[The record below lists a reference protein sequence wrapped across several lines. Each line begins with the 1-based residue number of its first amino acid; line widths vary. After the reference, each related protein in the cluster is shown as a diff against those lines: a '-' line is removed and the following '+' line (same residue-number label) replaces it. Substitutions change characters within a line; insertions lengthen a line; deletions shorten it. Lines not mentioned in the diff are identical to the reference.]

1 MAVLRRRWKALVP
14 TLLTLLGQASLLA
27 AMSEP
32 GPGGPKSMAEKVME
46 SAEYASAVK
55 AMSEVMAKAEEEARD
70 FVVEKAEE
78 LGEDGALEAALM
90 EAFVAFDSDNDG
102 KLIGQELA
110 VLLEVSGRTVPP
122 ELLQEFQSKDFEC
135 DYDEFTRI
143 YARTWR
149 NERLEDDE
157 EFEGSDEV

>member
-1 MAVLRRRWKALVP
+1 
-14 TLLTLLGQASLLA
+14 
-27 AMSEP
+27 
-32 GPGGPKSMAEKVME
+32 ME

-149 NERLEDDE
+149 NEHLEDDE

>member
-78 LGEDGALEAALM
+78 LGEDGALE
-90 EAFVAFDSDNDG
+90 VAFDSDNDG

>member
-1 MAVLRRRWKALVP
+1 MAFAHLTRCAQAFLPRFEALKARQGRI
-14 TLLTLLGQASLLA
+14 TQLLT
-27 AMSEP
+27 E
-32 GPGGPKSMAEKVME
+32 
-46 SAEYASAVK
+46 
-55 AMSEVMAKAEEEARD
+55 
-70 FVVEKAEE
+70 AEE

>member
-1 MAVLRRRWKALVP
+1 MFFRSPDHPHGFQWDPSTAYGLKRPTLALVDVP
-14 TLLTLLGQASLLA
+14 PIRQ
-27 AMSEP
+27 
-32 GPGGPKSMAEKVME
+32 
-46 SAEYASAVK
+46 

>member
-149 NERLEDDE
+149 NEHLEDDE